1 MEVLEKAAKK
11 LFPYNIILAVVFF
24 SLPVIASFQQS
35 DDAVSA
41 ILLIGLLKVNPET
54 AFITAMVFGIKNGFK
69 WMFPL
74 VVGGWFLLVIFV
86 FFFNLSFFLFL
97 AIYIVCATVGC
108 WFGSIFKS
116 HVDEMYL

>member
-54 AFITAMVFGIKNGFK
+54 TFITAMVFGIKNGFK

>member
-1 MEVLEKAAKK
+1 MEALEKAAKK

-54 AFITAMVFGIKNGFK
+54 AFITAMVFGIKNSFK
-69 WMFPL
+69 WVFPL
-74 VVGGWFLLVIFV
+74 VVGGWFLMVIFV
-86 FFFNLSFFLFL
+86 FSFNLSFFLFL

-108 WFGSIFKS
+108 WFGSLFKS